1 MHFSWDW
8 LGPAS
13 SIATVAAL
21 IVTLL
26 YYLYRWPF
34 NLKKPEGLVA
44 TQDNDRVKLH
54 WTPVHRASHYNI
66 YRTNTKSGVVD
77 VYSCTTHHHADASLV
92 PGETY
97 QYYAVAE
104 DQGHQSPQSDAV
116 SIEVKAIAPTSLAG
130 LGTGISPP
138 PVAPADGSPEAQW
151 PVKDLRQLYAELHK
165 KDNKTVLAILEMTA
179 AKPDTLVPYSEI
191 CQSADVTGRQGG
203 TAIGGLTRL
212 ITSLGKTKWP
222 FTHHPTQSGQY
233 YKLSL
238 IMAERWRQAEAE
250 EANH

>member
-1 MHFSWDW
+1 MYFSSDW

-13 SIATVAAL
+13 SIATVTAL

-34 NLKKPEGLVA
+34 HLKKPEGLVA
-44 TQDNDRVKLH
+44 DQDSNQVKLH
-54 WTPVHRASHYNI
+54 WKPVQRASHYNI
-66 YRTNTKSGVVD
+66 YRTNAKSGVMD
-77 VYSCTTHHHADASLV
+77 VYSCATHHHVDASLV

-104 DQGHQSPQSDAV
+104 DQGHQSPQSDMV
-116 SIEVKAIAPTSLAG
+116 SIEVKIGSVDLVV
-130 LGTGISPP
+130 PP
-138 PVAPADGSPEAQW
+138 IDSPEHQW
-151 PVKDLRQLYAELHK
+151 PVEDLRQLLAELHK
-165 KDNKTVLAILEMTA
+165 KDNKTVLAILEMAA
-179 AKPDTLVPYSEI
+179 AKPNALVSFSDV
-191 CQSADVTGRQGG
+191 CQNASVTGRQGG
-203 TAIGGLTRL
+203 AAIGGLTRL

-222 FTHHPTQSGQY
+222 FTHHPSQSGQF
-233 YKLSL
+233 YKLSQ